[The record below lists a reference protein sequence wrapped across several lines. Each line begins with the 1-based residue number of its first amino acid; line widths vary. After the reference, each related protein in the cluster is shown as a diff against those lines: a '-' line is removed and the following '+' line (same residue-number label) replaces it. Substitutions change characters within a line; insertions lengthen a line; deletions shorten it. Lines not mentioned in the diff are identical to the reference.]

1 MILYALTIVVSAF
14 LLFQVQPVIAKI
26 ILPWFGGSA
35 AVWTTCMLFFQTVL
49 VLGYLYAHATVRYLR
64 PRVQMT
70 LHVALLLISAVVL
83 PIYPGAWLKPSGTG
97 DPVFGILGV
106 LAATVG
112 LPYFLLSTTGPLL
125 QAWYARQ
132 YKGAIPYRLF
142 ALSNAGSMFALVSYP
157 FLFEPVYTTRQ
168 QAGMWSIGFG
178 LFIALCAFTAIRSGT
193 SFVAEL
199 APEAEAGEK
208 PSAAQYWTW
217 MALAACAS
225 TLLLAIT
232 NHLSQNVAAIPFLW
246 VLPLS
251 VYLLTFILCFEGSGW
266 YRRFPYLPLVAVAL
280 GSMAYAMAGDLEGNV
295 SIKLLVPLF
304 SMGLFT
310 CCMVCH
316 GELARM
322 KPHPRYLTQ
331 FFLSV
336 SAGGAAGGLLVGL
349 VAPHFFNAF
358 YELPLGLVGCAFR
371 VVLVLKQDPE
381 LGWFKHWRQPA
392 PLVAAALALTLAV
405 YVGLEIRKEEKNARL
420 LVRNFYGGLR
430 VKDSGSPTAQ
440 DSVRTLIHGTINH
453 GEEYLNPAKRDI
465 PITYY
470 GGGSGVAQ
478 AVRDRQKNGPIRIGV
493 IGLGTGT
500 MAAFGKPGDYIRFYE
515 INPLVPH
522 IAREQFYFVPDSK
535 AKVEIAMGDA
545 RLSLEREQPE
555 NFDIIVVDAFS
566 SDAIPVHLLT
576 REAMDLYFRHMKPD
590 GILVVHIS
598 NRYLNLQPVLAGEI
612 KEIGKIGRVVDT
624 EDDDTQDLFGATWVL
639 IRSPAFGFSQSI
651 LSSSSDLAKA
661 RKIRLWTDD
670 YSNLFQ
676 ILK

>member
-49 VLGYLYAHATVRYLR
+49 VLGYLYAHATIRYLR
-64 PRVQMT
+64 PRVQMI

-178 LFIALCAFTAIRSGT
+178 VFIALCAFTAIRSGT
-193 SFVAEL
+193 SFVAEI
-199 APEAEAGEK
+199 APEAEAAEK
-208 PSAAQYWTW
+208 PRAAQYWMW

-251 VYLLTFILCFEGSGW
+251 IYLLTFILCFEGSGW

-331 FFLSV
+331 FYLSV
-336 SAGGAAGGLLVGL
+336 SVGGAAGGLLVGL

-358 YELPLGLVGCAFR
+358 YELPLGLVGCAFL
-371 VVLVLKQDPE
+371 VVLVLRQDPE
-381 LGWFKHWRQPA
+381 LGWFHHWRQPA
-392 PLVAAALALTLAV
+392 PLVASALALTLAV
-405 YVGLEIRKEEKNARL
+405 YVGLEIRKEERNARL

-430 VKDSGSPTAQ
+430 VKDSGPITAQ

-453 GEEYLNPAKRDI
+453 GEEYLNPTKRDI

-576 REAMDLYFRHMKPD
+576 REAMDLYFRHLKPD

-639 IRSPAFGFSQSI
+639 IRNPAFGFSQSI
-651 LSSSSDLAKA
+651 TNSSSDLAKA
-661 RKIRLWTDD
+661 RQIRLWTDD